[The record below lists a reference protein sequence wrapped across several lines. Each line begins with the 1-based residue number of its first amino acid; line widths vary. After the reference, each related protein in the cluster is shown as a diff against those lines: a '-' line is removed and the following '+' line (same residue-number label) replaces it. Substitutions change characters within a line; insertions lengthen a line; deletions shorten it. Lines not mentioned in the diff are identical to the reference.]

1 MSKFV
6 PCEYT
11 KGKWFIFTTPDEEN
25 YICAY
30 DGEGDIF
37 YSILDPLTYDDA
49 KLMVH
54 APEMYEFIRA
64 IVEEKINGNFIQDKA
79 QSILE
84 KIDRRM
90 SFDE

>member
-11 KGKWFIFTTPDEEN
+11 KGKWFIFATPESEN

-37 YSILDPLTYDDA
+37 YSILDPLTYNNA
-49 KLMVH
+49 KLIVH
-54 APEMYEFIRA
+54 APEMYEFIRE
-64 IVEEKINGNFIQDKA
+64 IVEQKINGNFIQDKA

-84 KIDRRM
+84 KIDRRV
-90 SFDE
+90 SL

>member
-11 KGKWFIFTTPDEEN
+11 KGKWFIFATPECEN

-30 DGEGDIF
+30 DGESDIV
-37 YSILDPLTYDDA
+37 YSILDPLKRDDA
-49 KLMVH
+49 LLMVH

-64 IVEEKINGNFIQDKA
+64 IVKKEINGNFIQDKA
-79 QSILE
+79 QNILE
-84 KIDRRM
+84 KIDRRV
-90 SFDE
+90 SL